1 MTDTTS
7 ATLADPI
14 DGGHDGGHDAT
25 AHHGLS
31 DRGYIRVAVTLA
43 VITAV
48 EVAWSYLPWWDG
60 ATGGR
65 AVLATGG
72 LLAMMAFK
80 FAMVASNFMH
90 LKFDD
95 KILTRVFYAGLFLAV
110 GVYLAALTTFQIWGS
125 NTPGYH

>member
-14 DGGHDGGHDAT
+14 EGGHGAK

-31 DRGYIRVAVTLA
+31 DKGYIRIAFILA
-43 VITAV
+43 GITAV
-48 EVAWSYLPWWDG
+48 EVAWSYLPMWDG
-60 ATGGR
+60 ATGMKALFSTG
-65 AVLATGG
+65 VL
-72 LLAMMAFK
+72 LVMMGFK
-80 FAMVASNFMH
+80 FFVVASNFMH

-125 NTPGYH
+125 NTPGYR